1 MNKKLQKTLAV
12 AAMVAAL
19 GISSGCSNSEIRAL
33 VEEAKATADRA
44 AADAGAAKAA
54 ADAAAASADE
64 AKRMS
69 SNAQSTANRAAQ
81 AASEAQSCC
90 AANTDRIE
98 RMFRSSMSK

>member
-12 AAMVAAL
+12 AAMMAAL

-33 VEEAKATADRA
+33 AEEAKATADRA
-44 AADAGAAKAA
+44 AADAGAAKSA

-64 AKRMS
+64 AKRLA